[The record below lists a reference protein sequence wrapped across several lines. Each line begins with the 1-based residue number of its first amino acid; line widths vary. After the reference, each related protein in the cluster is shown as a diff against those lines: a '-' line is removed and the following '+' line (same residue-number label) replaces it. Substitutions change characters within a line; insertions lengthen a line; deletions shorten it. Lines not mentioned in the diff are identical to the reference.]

1 MGIRGF
7 FKDIKKPRLFRIA
20 RAFFNFSQDFLQRGD
35 IHIFYSLYVIVQL
48 AGDKLHTAD
57 GVALNIQ
64 RHNGV
69 MDAEPQEKPSVA
81 FVFPKGYPDALVII
95 RSNLP
100 AIVNLGVGFQSRD
113 HLLAAGSEILG

>member
-1 MGIRGF
+1 MHYICYF
-7 FKDIKKPRLFRIA
+7 VFKGYKKKPGCFASPGL
-20 RAFFNFSQDFLQRGD
+20 FFNFSQDFLQRGD
-35 IHIFYSLYVIVQL
+35 VHIFYSLYVIVQL

-100 AIVNLGVGFQSRD
+100 AS
-113 HLLAAGSEILG
+113 